1 MGIGGR
7 GNFDDDLMI
16 DELPAQQKSRGKRE
30 LTAAT
35 AAAASEDAMAR
46 AARMF
51 GQVRGLG
58 SETSKKRK
66 KSSRVERSNLFSL
79 LILLYL

>member
-7 GNFDDDLMI
+7 GNFVDSDDY
-16 DELPAQQKSRGKRE
+16 ELPAQQKSRGKRE

-46 AARMF
+46 AAKMF
-51 GQVRGLG
+51 GQG
-58 SETSKKRK
+58 SRIGE
-66 KSSRVERSNLFSL
+66 
-79 LILLYL
+79 